1 MRRPEM
7 SYEPSL
13 KRLPNF
19 LRYVNKVYRFSDT
32 IDSMQDRRSDTD
44 VSAQTI
50 FMSMFLCLLLR
61 LGSIRQLAKDVESGR
76 IRKFL
81 CKVDKETYCA
91 NTLANGLE
99 NMDIPTLQRELTV
112 VPKKLRRNKAYGS
125 AEHPRTIG
133 GLKIVAVDGTEHFR
147 SECIHCPECMEVH
160 VKTNEGVKTHY
171 VHRIVI
177 MYVVGRL
184 HSSAVG
190 VILGAEPARP
200 KDVISGEEAG
210 HEGESTAAKRL
221 IEKMIDSY
229 GSHFFDILTTD
240 AYYTT
245 KPFVLFVDSLG
256 KYLVS
261 RVKREDTTLY
271 QEIETLSQMVDPIY
285 VDDRENRVESWIYE
299 IPELQTSLDWDVPTR
314 GFKII
319 EKIYKIV
326 SGEKVYIKEE
336 TFLCM
341 ATLPAELADADIVR
355 QIVHA
360 KWGVENNA
368 IKDLKDNWYM
378 EHNFHHHPNATYA
391 LLLILFMV
399 YNLFYAYVFR
409 HMKSYRLYQPT
420 MKRISE
426 DFMSSFLHWKWRMSW
441 IWFDGK
447 T

>member
-1 MRRPEM
+1 M
-7 SYEPSL
+7 SYKLSL

-19 LRYVNKVYRFSDT
+19 LRYVNKVYTFSHT
-32 IDSMQDRRSDTD
+32 INSIQGNSDRA
-44 VSAQTI
+44 VSPQTT
-50 FMSMFLCLLLR
+50 FMSVFLCMLLR
-61 LGSIRQLAKDVESGR
+61 LGSFRQLAEDVEAGK

-81 CKVDKETYCA
+81 PRVDKKTYCA
-91 NTLANGLE
+91 NTVGNGLE
-99 NMDIPTLQRELTV
+99 DIDTDILQQELAL

-133 GLKIVAVDGTEHFR
+133 GFRIVAVDGTEHFR
-147 SECIHCPECMEVH
+147 SQCIRCPECMEVH
-160 VKTNEGVKTHY
+160 VPTKEGIKVHY
-171 VHRIVI
+171 VHRAVI

-184 HSSAVG
+184 HPSAVQ
-190 VILGAEPARP
+190 VILGVEPALP
-200 KDVISGEEAG
+200 KDALEEGGESPG

-221 IEKMIDSY
+221 VEKMIVQY
-229 GSHFFDILTTD
+229 GNRFFDILTTD
-240 AYYTT
+240 SYYST

-271 QEIETLSQMVDPIY
+271 QEIDVLSQMVDPIPI
-285 VDDRENRVESWIYE
+285 DDRENRVEGWIYE
-299 IPELQTSLDWDVPTR
+299 VPELQSSLDWDVPTR

-319 EKIYKIV
+319 EKTYKIE

-341 ATLPAELADADIVR
+341 TTIPVEMADADIVR

-360 KWGVENNA
+360 KWGIENNA

-391 LLLILFMV
+391 LLLIMSMA
-399 YNLFYAYVFR
+399 YNLFYSYVFR
-409 HMKSYRLYQPT
+409 HLKSYRLYHPT

-426 DFMSSFLHWKWRMSW
+426 EFMASFLYWKWRMSW
-441 IWFDGK
+441 TNFDGP
-447 T
+447 

>member
-1 MRRPEM
+1 M
-7 SYEPSL
+7 SYELSL

-19 LRYVNKVYRFSDT
+19 LRYVNKVYRFSQT
-32 IDSMQDRRSDTD
+32 ISTMQSKGEPET
-44 VSAQTI
+44 SPQTI
-50 FMSMFLCLLLR
+50 FTSVFLCMLLR
-61 LGSIRQLAKDVESGR
+61 LGSFRQLSEDAKAGR
-76 IRKFL
+76 IRKF
-81 CKVDKETYCA
+81 VPRIDKDTYCA
-91 NTLANGLE
+91 NTVGNGLE
-99 NMDIPTLQRELTV
+99 NIDTDILQQKLAV

-133 GLKIVAVDGTEHFR
+133 GLRIAAVDGTEHFR

-160 VKTNEGVKTHY
+160 VKTKDGIKIHY
-171 VHRIVI
+171 VHRMVI

-184 HSSAVG
+184 HSSAVQ
-190 VILGAEPARP
+190 VILGGEPALP
-200 KDVISGEEAG
+200 KDALEEGGESPG

-221 IEKMIDSY
+221 IRKMISLY
-229 GSHFFDILTTD
+229 GNGFFDILTTD
-240 AYYTT
+240 AYYTN

-271 QEIETLSQMVDPIY
+271 QEIDVLSQRVEPIY
-285 VDDRENRVESWIYE
+285 ADDREERVESWVYE
-299 IPELQTSLDWDVPTR
+299 IPELQTSLNWDVPTR
-314 GFKII
+314 GFKIL
-319 EKIYKIV
+319 EKTYKIA

-341 ATLPAELADADIVR
+341 TTLSAGMADADIVR
-355 QIVHA
+355 RIVHA
-360 KWGVENNA
+360 KWGIENNA

-391 LLLILFMV
+391 LLLILFMAH
-399 YNLFYAYVFR
+399 NLFYAYVFR
-409 HMKSYRLYQPT
+409 HLKSYRLYHPT
-420 MKRISE
+420 MKRIAE

-441 IWFDGK
+441 VHFDG

>member
-1 MRRPEM
+1 M
-7 SYEPSL
+7 SYESTL

-19 LRYVNKVYRFSDT
+19 LRYVNKVYSFSQT
-32 IDSMQDRRSDTD
+32 IDSMQGNSDRA
-44 VSAQTI
+44 VSPQTTY
-50 FMSMFLCLLLR
+50 MSVFLCMLLR
-61 LGSIRQLAKDVESGR
+61 LGSFRQLAKDVEAGK

-81 CKVDKETYCA
+81 PSVDKETYCA
-91 NTLANGLE
+91 NTVANGLE
-99 NMDIPTLQRELTV
+99 DIDTDILQQELAV

-133 GLKIVAVDGTEHFR
+133 GFRIAAVDGTEYFR
-147 SECIHCPECMEVH
+147 SESIHCSECMEVH
-160 VKTNEGVKTHY
+160 VKVKDGVKINY
-171 VHRIVI
+171 VHKIVI

-184 HSSAVG
+184 HPSAVQ
-190 VILGAEPARP
+190 VILGAEPTYP
-200 KDVISGEEAG
+200 KDVISGEESG

-221 IEKMIDSY
+221 IENMIALY
-229 GSHFFDILTTD
+229 GNGFFDIFTTD
-240 AYYTT
+240 AYYSN

-261 RVKREDTTLY
+261 RVKDARTNLY
-271 QEIETLSQMVDPIY
+271 KEIETLSQMVEPIY
-285 VDDRENRVESWIYE
+285 VDDRENRVESLIYE
-299 IPELQTSLDWDVPTR
+299 IPELHVVLDWDVPTR

-319 EKIYKIV
+319 EKAYKIV

-341 ATLPAELADADIVR
+341 TTLPEELADADIVR

-391 LLLILFMV
+391 LLLILFMAH
-399 YNLFYAYVFR
+399 NLFYAYVFR
-409 HMKSYRLYQPT
+409 HLKSYRLYQPT
-420 MKRISE
+420 MKRIKE
-426 DFMSSFLHWKWRMSW
+426 DFMSSFLYWKWRMSW
-441 IWFDGK
+441 THFDGP
-447 T
+447 

>member
-1 MRRPEM
+1 M
-7 SYEPSL
+7 SYEPTL

-19 LRYVNKVYRFSDT
+19 LRYVNKVYSFSQT
-32 IDSMQDRRSDTD
+32 IDSIESKGDPETSP
-44 VSAQTI
+44 QTI
-50 FMSMFLCLLLR
+50 FMSVFLCMLLR
-61 LGSIRQLAKDVESGR
+61 LGSFRQLSADVSAGK

-81 CKVDKETYCA
+81 PRVDKETYCA
-91 NTLANGLE
+91 NTVGNGLE
-99 NMDIPTLQRELTV
+99 NIDTSILQRQLAI

-133 GLKIVAVDGTEHFR
+133 GFRIVAVDGTENFR
-147 SECIHCPECMEVH
+147 SESICCPECMEVH
-160 VKTNEGVKTHY
+160 VKVKDGVKINY
-171 VHRIVI
+171 VHKIVI

-184 HSSAVG
+184 HPSAVQ
-190 VILGAEPARP
+190 VILGAEPTYP
-200 KDVISGEEAG
+200 KDVISGEESG

-221 IEKMIDSY
+221 VGNMIALY
-229 GSHFFDILTTD
+229 GNGFFDILTTD
-240 AYYTT
+240 AYYST
-245 KPFVLFVDSLG
+245 KPFVLFLDSLG

-261 RVKREDTTLY
+261 RVKDARTTLY
-271 QEIETLSQMVDPIY
+271 KEIETLSCMVEPIY
-285 VDDRENRVESWIYE
+285 VDDRENRVESLIYE
-299 IPELQTSLDWDVPTR
+299 IPELHAVLDWDVPTR

-319 EKIYKIV
+319 EKTYNIV

-341 ATLPAELADADIVR
+341 ATLPGELADADIVR

-391 LLLILFMV
+391 LLLILFMAH
-399 YNLFYAYVFR
+399 NLFYAYVFR
-409 HMKSYRLYQPT
+409 HLKSYRLYQPT
-420 MKRISE
+420 MKRIKE
-426 DFMSSFLHWKWRMSW
+426 DFMSSFLHWKWPMSW
-441 IWFDGK
+441 INFDG